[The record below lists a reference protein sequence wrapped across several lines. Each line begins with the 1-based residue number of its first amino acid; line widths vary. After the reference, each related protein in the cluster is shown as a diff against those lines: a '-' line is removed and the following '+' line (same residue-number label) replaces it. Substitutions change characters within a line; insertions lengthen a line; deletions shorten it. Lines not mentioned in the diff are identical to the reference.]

1 MSATAAEPYQGRS
14 PPAGVDDETLV
25 LLLGVLNL
33 AGLFLYSAYNFVQD
47 RPRLRSTYDRY
58 VDGQVRRVLDDLVM
72 RVHQTAYFSGLLET
86 ARSAGRGLGGTA
98 PQIEFDRL
106 EALSE
111 DFPFPAAP
119 GRQLAWLRRLN
130 VTRSERTTLAGALP
144 VLSALRQLPAQLR
157 RAVRELAQPQPAL
170 AGHQQRAYAGLVRL
184 ASRLRWPSQ
193 LASLDARQ
201 LRFFK
206 SKWRKKPLTAKQEAA
221 LRRKAAVLEPGEEL
235 WEDED
240 PEDTGEDTEE
250 DTGDVWTGSHWTDR
264 WYQLAS
270 QVTPVLLDAGNGY
283 ALSRRRPHCLP
294 AVVCRL
300 NRDWKPHGAVKAS
313 LSPLARSVHTSMF
326 LVLGG
331 CVER

>member
-1 MSATAAEPYQGRS
+1 MSASAAAPYEGRS

-33 AGLFLYSAYNFVQD
+33 AGLFVYSAYNFVQD

-58 VDGQVRRVLDDLVM
+58 VDAQVRRVLDDLVM

-86 ARSAGRGLGGTA
+86 ARGAGRGLGGA
-98 PQIEFDRL
+98 GALPHMDFERL

-111 DFPFPAAP
+111 HFPFPAAP

-130 VTRSERTTLAGALP
+130 ATRSERIALAGALP
-144 VLSALRQLPAQLR
+144 MLSALRQLPARLR
-157 RAVRELAQPQPAL
+157 RGLRELAQPQPAL

-184 ASRLRWPSQ
+184 ASGLGWPSEVG
-193 LASLDARQ
+193 SLDGRQ

-206 SKWRKKPLTAKQEAA
+206 TKWRKKPLTAKQEAA
-221 LRRKAAVLEPGEEL
+221 LRRKAVGLDLPGGP
-235 WEDED
+235 WED
-240 PEDTGEDTEE
+240 PEGAAESGEDTAQLEE
-250 DTGDVWTGSHWTDR
+250 ESGHGEVWTGSHWTDR

-313 LSPLARSVHTSMF
+313 LSPLAR
-326 LVLGG
+326 
-331 CVER
+331 